1 MSNQP
6 IESRTSNAL
15 GVRIPQWI
23 IRQLN
28 KRSEQLSV
36 EKENTTTPNENVL
49 FRGNRSAWV
58 RMVSSVDIIDPFT
71 IFFDPTKGDYEFVN
85 LGENKAKRYFQDLGI
100 DIKNASDLAKKFVL
114 QGGTAVYGN
123 ENNNFSY
130 NLRDGFLDTY
140 NVAGNEEVK
149 NYGYRPMPGI
159 TSVKVQTQGKLGS
172 IKAAE
177 IQLKVWDKAQLD
189 IIDALYFK
197 LGYTMFLE
205 WGHTNY
211 YKENGEFG
219 STESYSLDPFE
230 AGLTKEDIYN
240 KISNSIRESEGNYDA
255 MLGMVTNF
263 NFSYN
268 QEGGYDC
275 TIKLI
280 SLGVLISNMKMNN
293 PRVLPELQESVIK
306 RLVNT
311 LTELEKQNL
320 AKAKQAA
327 ESAART
333 DPTFDSSY
341 PPCIRKYG
349 EPTQTKEGGP
359 YAIRPP
365 KDDSLEGYSFY
376 NNGRAADP
384 TGKTVNYSCDGNVVL
399 INGKATGILSK
410 DLKTKYVTIDNQT
423 GKYRV
428 TGQDSY
434 ASNVSKTYENLDF
447 SANTNTSIGWIY
459 FINRLKGFVPI
470 DSDKIT
476 KAQINLDS
484 VAIFKKI
491 DFAIADLSKWKYSV
505 DFGKAMSNYYTITN
519 PLTSTVRNA
528 VNTIGDIIELFDKDP
543 SNNGF
548 FDEPKKASEKTNLN
562 VIYESKNG
570 NKYNIEISRFAF
582 GISDKEEVLD
592 NFANSATKIS
602 NTSGG
607 FGGGKSY
614 SYKLVTN
621 KEFAEAIKNYMSD
634 PATKYKISSINST
647 PNEVRITIPLQI
659 PVVKNVD
666 VIKKKES
673 ENVLGQKIPAEIG
686 KQDITYIVNTEL
698 IIEDSMLITGLFI
711 SDPSIEE
718 PVDFLGTIQSS
729 QDANKPLD
737 SQVTQQEPEA
747 PALKVSDIQKTEAE
761 KYKSAFEV
769 IIRTIQLYSLDNAI
783 TSNIETDHAVKK
795 LSLIEKNNPNKE
807 FNNVYKEFTKELFSS
822 GLFANMLE
830 DLYSMSKGD
839 SNVAARCKSY
849 DEQMKT
855 GTVKDKEEML
865 RIRALFGFH
874 FGLLGN
880 AATAEK
886 LLESN
891 LVVNFQE
898 IMSSYTVPYEF
909 NQGIVQGTQLNH
921 PVYIPL
927 GFVIMILNHMCT
939 IYDNNKPVV
948 YLDFNHKSNICL
960 SNAKHL
966 STNPYDILIP
976 FQGTNEDFLS
986 ILEPTT
992 IQYGKNKGESDS
1004 AKRFT
1009 IMPMSGSEYRAKVY
1023 TPRNSDASKGA
1034 IKDRISGDL
1043 LQFKP
1048 NEVKDEVYRGRTM
1061 HVLISCD
1068 YLLRSVGTFTKS
1080 NGSGDVYVREFIEQ
1094 ILSDIN
1100 KSLGDINVFR
1110 LAYDDSGN
1118 AIHIVDDQMTQNLE
1132 ERYPV
1137 ANESFRDIENK
1148 SKLPLFGKGSIAK
1161 TLEIRT
1167 EVSSKLSN
1175 MIAVSANA
1183 NIDDQANL
1191 SKSTDSFGFYNT
1203 AYKDRYIPNRTEYTT
1218 QVTLP
1223 TDTMI
1228 RSTIQF
1234 NEAIKTFYGD
1244 AKPAEGSVGHATNY
1258 YIQRMSK
1265 IKSSEKGTRAAAMIP
1280 VSLNFSMDGMSGFGM
1295 GQSFTVDPEFL
1306 PYTYDLSLT
1315 DPYGEQDR
1323 DRTVAFVMTG
1333 LDHTIEGNQWTSNVR
1348 TNMIYA
1354 KNQND
1359 FNADK
1364 IKALDAGTG
1373 LSYAN
1378 PPGGGGQYV
1387 PDPTLISGKVTAGAV
1402 KKEVKSFEEVTRQVI
1417 SYLEGGYFN
1426 PRMFDDGRLKD
1437 TSGARS
1443 AYGKSG
1449 ETMFGIDRKAGGSI
1463 NTTPEGIKFWS
1474 LIDTQNAAAKW
1485 PWNYVP
1491 PEPIQT
1497 PIVNAAIQV
1506 MKPQFETLFNTYVKN
1521 KELQDLVKSD
1531 GRLYFNFIYATW
1543 NGPGYFQQFSKKIT
1557 QSFESGNKSSE
1568 ELLKLF
1574 VTLRLNT
1581 RLIYPGTDENSFT
1594 LMNKGG
1600 KKIATLVGVGL
1611 A

>member
-1 MSNQP
+1 MPNQ
-6 IESRTSNAL
+6 IEQSRTSNAL

-23 IRQLN
+23 IKQLD
-28 KRSEQLSV
+28 KRSKQLSV
-36 EKENTTTPNENVL
+36 EDQSSTTPNENVL
-49 FRGNRSAWV
+49 FRGNRSAWI

-71 IFFDPTKGDYEFVN
+71 IQGIGSNSKYVN
-85 LGENKAKRYFQDLGI
+85 LGQNKAKTYFQNLGI
-100 DIKNASDLAKKFVL
+100 DIKNNSDLAKKFVL
-114 QGGTAVYGN
+114 QGGVSIYAN

-130 NLRDGFLDTY
+130 NLRQGFPDAY
-140 NVAGNEEVK
+140 NVAGNQEVE
-149 NYGYRPMPGI
+149 NYGYKPMPGI
-159 TSVKVQTQGKLGS
+159 TSVRVQTQGKLGS
-172 IKAAE
+172 IRAAE

-219 STESYSLDPFE
+219 STERYSLDPFQ

-240 KISNSIRESEGNYDA
+240 KVSNSIRESEGNYDA

-263 NFSYN
+263 NFTYN

-293 PRVLPELQESVIK
+293 PRVLPELQESVIR

-327 ESAART
+327 EAEARSN
-333 DPTFDSSY
+333 PILDSSY
-341 PPCIRKYG
+341 PPCVRKFG
-349 EPTQTKEGGP
+349 EPTQLENGGP

-365 KDDSLEGYSFY
+365 KGDALAGYSFY

-384 TGKTVNYSCDGNVVL
+384 SGKSVSYSCDGNVIL

-410 DLKTKYVTIDNQT
+410 DLKAKYVTLDTQT

-428 TGQDSY
+428 TGQESY

-459 FINRLKGFVPI
+459 FINRLKGFIPI
-470 DSDKIT
+470 DSDKIS
-476 KAQINLDS
+476 KAQILLDS
-484 VAIFKKI
+484 AALLKKI
-491 DFAIADLSKWKYSV
+491 DFAISDLSKWNYSI

-519 PLTSTVRNA
+519 PLGSTIRNA
-528 VNTIGDIIELFDKDP
+528 ANTIGDIVELFDKDP

-548 FDEPKKASEKTNLN
+548 FDETKKASEKTNLS
-562 VIYESKNG
+562 VVYESKNG

-582 GISDKEEVLD
+582 GISDKEEILD

-607 FGGGKSY
+607 FGASKSY
-614 SYKLVTN
+614 SYKLITN
-621 KEFAEAIKNYMSD
+621 KEFSQAIKNYISN

-647 PNEVRITIPLQI
+647 PNEVQITIPLQI

-666 VIKKKES
+666 VITKKES
-673 ENVLGQKIPAEIG
+673 ENVLGQKIAQEIG
-686 KQDITYIVNTEL
+686 KKDITYIVNAEL
-698 IIEDSMLITGLFI
+698 IIEDSAFITGLFI

-737 SQVTQQEPEA
+737 SQASQSEQSGPTLDV
-747 PALKVSDIQKTEAE
+747 LDIQKTEAE

-783 TSNIETDHAVKK
+783 TSNIEKDHVTKK
-795 LSLIEKNNPNKE
+795 LSLIEDKK
-807 FNNVYKEFTKELFSS
+807 VYAEFTQPLFKS
-822 GLFANMLE
+822 GLFANMLDE
-830 DLYSMSKGD
+830 LIGISKD
-839 SNVAARCKSY
+839 NPKLKEYCKSY
-849 DEQMKT
+849 DKEMQS
-855 GTVKDKEEML
+855 GTIADKERML
-865 RIRALFGFH
+865 LVRALFGFH

-880 AATAEK
+880 VATATD
-886 LLESN
+886 LLN
-891 LVVNFQE
+891 GNFVMNFSE
-898 IMSSYTVPYEF
+898 MMSSYTVPYEF

-992 IQYGKNKGESDS
+992 LQYGKNKGESDN
-1004 AKRFT
+1004 AKRWT
-1009 IMPMSGSEYRAKVY
+1009 IMPMSGSDIRPKVY
-1023 TPRNSDASKGA
+1023 TPRNPDISENA
-1034 IKDRISGDL
+1034 IKDRISVDL
-1043 LQFKP
+1043 LKFKP
-1048 NEVKDEVYRGRTM
+1048 EQENEIYRGRTM
-1061 HVLISCD
+1061 HILISCD

-1110 LAYDDSGN
+1110 LAYDDIGN
-1118 AIHIVDDQMTQNLE
+1118 AIHIVDDQMTPNYENL
-1132 ERYPV
+1132 YPV
-1137 ANESFRDIENK
+1137 ANERFREVENK
-1148 SKLPLFGKGSIAK
+1148 SRLPLFGKGSIAK
-1161 TLEIRT
+1161 TIEIRT
-1167 EVSSKLSN
+1167 EISSKLSN

-1183 NIDDQANL
+1183 NTSDQANL
-1191 SKSTDSFGFYNT
+1191 SKSADSFGFYNT
-1203 AYKDRYIPNRTEYTT
+1203 SYKDRYIPNRTEYAS
-1218 QVTLP
+1218 QITLP

-1265 IKSSEKGTRAAAMIP
+1265 IKSSEKGTRASAMIP
-1280 VSLNFSMDGMSGFGM
+1280 VSLNFSIDGMSGFGM
-1295 GQSFTVDPEFL
+1295 GQSFTIDPQFL

-1323 DRTVAFVMTG
+1323 DRTIAFVMVG

-1348 TNMIYA
+1348 SNMIYA

-1359 FNADK
+1359 FNAAK
-1364 IKALDAGTG
+1364 IEQLKESGGLRFSESTGVSYGSTYLPASVKSSSNFQTFISQAGVKQKVESIAAELGVTPDDLYIIFKAESGFNHKIENSIGAVGLIQFLPSTAKGLGTTTTALKNMTALEQLDYVRKYFIGRK
-1373 LSYAN
+1373 
-1378 PPGGGGQYV
+1378 GQYKNAYDLYMQTFYPLALGKPANFV
-1387 PDPTLISGKVTAGAV
+1387 IQSSKETAELISKQNPAIARAAGK
-1402 KKEVKSFEEVTRQVI
+1402 
-1417 SYLEGGYFN
+1417 N
-1426 PRMFDDGRLKD
+1426 PGDPLTVADFYKYV
-1437 TSGARS
+1437 S
-1443 AYGKSG
+1443 
-1449 ETMFGIDRKAGGSI
+1449 
-1463 NTTPEGIKFWS
+1463 S
-1474 LIDTQNAAAKW
+1474 L
-1485 PWNYVP
+1485 
-1491 PEPIQT
+1491 
-1497 PIVNAAIQV
+1497 
-1506 MKPQFETLFNTYVKN
+1506 
-1521 KELQDLVKSD
+1521 
-1531 GRLYFNFIYATW
+1531 
-1543 NGPGYFQQFSKKIT
+1543 
-1557 QSFESGNKSSE
+1557 
-1568 ELLKLF
+1568 
-1574 VTLRLNT
+1574 
-1581 RLIYPGTDENSFT
+1581 
-1594 LMNKGG
+1594 
-1600 KKIATLVGVGL
+1600 L

>member
-36 EKENTTTPNENVL
+36 ENQNDATINKNVL

-58 RMVSSVDIIDPFT
+58 RMVSSVDIIDPFR
-71 IFFDPTKGDYEFVN
+71 ISFDSSLKFPKYEK

-100 DIKNASDLAKKFVL
+100 DIKNPNDLAKKFVL
-114 QGGTAVYGN
+114 QGGTAVYKN

-130 NLRDGFLDTY
+130 NLREGFPDTY

-159 TSVKVQTQGKLGS
+159 TSVRVQTQGKLGS
-172 IKAAE
+172 IRAAE

-211 YKENGEFG
+211 YKENGEFD
-219 STESYSLDPFE
+219 STERYSLDPFQ

-240 KISNSIRESEGNYDA
+240 KVSNSIRESEGNYDA

-293 PRVLPELQESVIK
+293 PRVLPELQESVIR
-306 RLVNT
+306 RLVDT
-311 LTELEKQNL
+311 LTALEKQRIAKERAAALQSEL
-320 AKAKQAA
+320 A
-327 ESAART
+327 EEN
-333 DPTFDSSY
+333 SSY
-341 PPCIRKYG
+341 LPCVRKRGTRVNVKEKDTNNKRLEDKALNIVINNVSYYFY
-349 EPTQTKEGGP
+349 PSKKYQT
-359 YAIRPP
+359 
-365 KDDSLEGYSFY
+365 
-376 NNGRAADP
+376 
-384 TGKTVNYSCDGNVVL
+384 TGFSTSGTYDCQGDEILIDG
-399 INGKATGILSK
+399 INENLSK
-410 DLKTKYVTIDNQT
+410 
-423 GKYRV
+423 
-428 TGQDSY
+428 
-434 ASNVSKTYENLDF
+434 KTYEQIIK
-447 SANTNTSIGWIY
+447 ANEKSIGY
-459 FINRLKGFVPI
+459 LYAP
-470 DSDKIT
+470 
-476 KAQINLDS
+476 
-484 VAIFKKI
+484 
-491 DFAIADLSKWKYSV
+491 YSV
-505 DFGKAMSNYYTITN
+505 NEPISVLENGTQLVRLRGSQNLNKSYAYEIKVGSGEYLAFNKFKSLIPKVRQTDSIDKFNIQAKIKLPSFVVYENVKVLALSPAPTAQGFQTFGVDNTPKVSVQKKSVDL
-519 PLTSTVRNA
+519 LTQVRNVGTLYGQNPIRFQGSTA
-528 VNTIGDIIELFDKDP
+528 TINEII
-543 SNNGF
+543 
-548 FDEPKKASEKTNLN
+548 DEGTNEFHTN
-562 VIYESKNG
+562 AYQ
-570 NKYNIEISRFAF
+570 KYNIYYKSYIQYSNQIGANELQDYLILFSYSSKAISSDGKQISTSPQSITLGSDQDKIRQKILETLNNSEEIWQ
-582 GISDKEEVLD
+582 VV
-592 NFANSATKIS
+592 NIS
-602 NTSGG
+602 NTSIP
-607 FGGGKSY
+607 FPYSNLNKSIPKILITLEKTI
-614 SYKLVTN
+614 SVLL
-621 KEFAEAIKNYMSD
+621 E
-634 PATKYKISSINST
+634 TKVEVDAGINPT
-647 PNEVRITIPLQI
+647 TGQPLKKTET
-659 PVVKNVD
+659 KNVEYKVVLRIDTTDTGIISGID
-666 VIKKKES
+666 VKT
-673 ENVLGQKIPAEIG
+673 NLGFTIIDAQTLSNQQTA
-686 KQDITYIVNTEL
+686 QNTGE
-698 IIEDSMLITGLFI
+698 TV
-711 SDPSIEE
+711 EE
-718 PVDFLGTIQSS
+718 
-729 QDANKPLD
+729 A
-737 SQVTQQEPEA
+737 A
-747 PALKVSDIQKTEAE
+747 PALNANDIQKTEAE

-783 TSNIETDHAVKK
+783 ISNIETDHVVKK
-795 LSLIEKNNPNKE
+795 LSFIQKDKANKE
-807 FNNVYKEFTKELFSS
+807 FSNTYKEFTKELFSS

-830 DLYSMSKGD
+830 DLYSMSKGGND
-839 SNVAARCKSY
+839 VVARCLRY

-855 GTVKDKEEML
+855 GTVNDKEEML

-880 AATAEK
+880 TATAEY
-886 LLESN
+886 LLKGN
-891 LVVNFQE
+891 LSVNFSE
-898 IMSSYTVPYEF
+898 LMSSYTVPYEF

-966 STNPYDILIP
+966 STNPYDVLIP
-976 FQGTNEDFLS
+976 FQGSNKDFES

-992 IQYGKNKGESDS
+992 LATENKKENTTGK
-1004 AKRFT
+1004 T
-1009 IMPMSGSEYRAKVY
+1009 ISSIVIKPMSGSSDYSPVY
-1023 TPRNSDASKGA
+1023 TPRNPDTSENA
-1034 IKDRISGDL
+1034 IRDRISGGL
-1043 LQFKP
+1043 LAFKP
-1048 NEVKDEVYRGRTM
+1048 NEIKDEVYRGRTM
-1061 HVLISCD
+1061 NILISCD
-1068 YLLRSVGTFTKS
+1068 YLLRSVGTFTKN

-1110 LAYDDSGN
+1110 LAYDDGAN
-1118 AIHIVDDQMTQNLE
+1118 AIHVVDDQMTQNLE
-1132 ERYPV
+1132 GDYPV
-1137 ANESFRDIENK
+1137 ANETFRDVENK
-1148 SKLPLFGKGSIAK
+1148 SRLPLFGKGSIAK

-1183 NIDDQANL
+1183 NIEDQANL

-1203 AYKDRYIPNRTEYTT
+1203 SYKDRYIPNRTEYTS

-1359 FNADK
+1359 FNAEK
-1364 IKALDAGTG
+1364 IKELDAPIGLRFSESGLVSLGGATYLPDTVKKSKTFQEFIAQPGVKQKVESIAAEIGVKPDDLYIIFKAESGFNHQIENSIGAVGLIQFLPSTAEGLGTTTTA
-1373 LSYAN
+1373 LKNMPVLEQLDYVRKYFIN
-1378 PPGGGGQYV
+1378 RKGQYKNAYDLYMQTFFPLALGKPANFV
-1387 PDPTLISGKVTAGAV
+1387 IQTSKQSAELISSK
-1402 KKEVKSFEEVTRQVI
+1402 
-1417 SYLEGGYFN
+1417 N
-1426 PRMFDDGRLKD
+1426 P
-1437 TSGARS
+1437 
-1443 AYGKSG
+1443 
-1449 ETMFGIDRKAGGSI
+1449 GIAKA
-1463 NTTPEGIKFWS
+1463 
-1474 LIDTQNAAAKW
+1474 A
-1485 PWNYVP
+1485 
-1491 PEPIQT
+1491 
-1497 PIVNAAIQV
+1497 
-1506 MKPQFETLFNTYVKN
+1506 
-1521 KELQDLVKSD
+1521 
-1531 GRLYFNFIYATW
+1531 
-1543 NGPGYFQQFSKKIT
+1543 
-1557 QSFESGNKSSE
+1557 
-1568 ELLKLF
+1568 
-1574 VTLRLNT
+1574 
-1581 RLIYPGTDENSFT
+1581 
-1594 LMNKGG
+1594 G
-1600 KKIATLVGVGL
+1600 KKPGDPLTVADFYKYVASLLG
-1611 A
+1611 